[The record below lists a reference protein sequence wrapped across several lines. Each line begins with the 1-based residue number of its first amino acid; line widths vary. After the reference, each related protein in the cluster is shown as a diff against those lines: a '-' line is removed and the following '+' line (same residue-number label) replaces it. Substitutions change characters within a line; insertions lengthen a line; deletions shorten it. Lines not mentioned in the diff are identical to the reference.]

1 MLSSVR
7 TKQSTGQ
14 SFPQSSSLSSIMAE
28 TGKQSQPY
36 ISALI
41 NKPRENVGKK
51 MGEYL
56 LYTGKYSPHFVFAPF
71 AHVVCQLANSRL
83 SKFICHK

>member
-14 SFPQSSSLSSIMAE
+14 SSPQSSSLSSIMAE

-51 MGEYL
+51 WENIYCTQGNICPILFLPL
-56 LYTGKYSPHFVFAPF
+56 LPMLYVSW
-71 AHVVCQLANSRL
+71 Q
-83 SKFICHK
+83 IQD

>member
-41 NKPRENVGKK
+41 NKPRENL
-51 MGEYL
+51 M
-56 LYTGKYSPHFVFAPF
+56 
-71 AHVVCQLANSRL
+71 
-83 SKFICHK
+83 